1 MGSSPI
7 STMPPVER
15 WRAAIN
21 KVVTIQRAERGLR
34 QRSSCDLPRPGAYDK
49 DVYTG
54 PRTVEAK
61 ASARHTDDV
70 VESLRIAVANALEAR
85 DVLGND
91 PDQVI
96 PDVREY
102 LFPEPIAPIKGLKT
116 LRGLMLGPRGFLQG
130 LREMFVERRLGRGF
144 AKALA
149 SAVFMPFQLIA
160 VVVDAPRFAG
170 DHIVEAGKRHVIGSI
185 RFDGLKQSLHTM
197 LGGAIQMTGGLV
209 RLALPAAIVTLGILS
224 TGWVGVAGAAIFEAV
239 YLGEDLAKLGS
250 GEHEEMLLFRA
261 LRDVVSGIA
270 TIFGAEFIHTLKRE
284 LIEPQRSR
292 LPASRINLET
302 PRETSDRTS

>member
-7 STMPPVER
+7 RTMPPAER
-15 WRAAIN
+15 WRAAVN
-21 KVVTIQRAERGLR
+21 QVVTLQRAERGLR
-34 QRSSCDLPRPGAYDK
+34 QTAGSGVCRPGLFER
-49 DVYTG
+49 DVYLG
-54 PRTVEAK
+54 PKTDRTK
-61 ASARHTDDV
+61 GSGRTTDDV
-70 VESLRIAVANALEAR
+70 VESLRVAVANALEAR

-96 PDVREY
+96 PGVREY
-102 LFPEPIAPIKGLKT
+102 LFPEPIEPIKGLKT
-116 LRGLMLGPRGFLQG
+116 LRGLMFGPRGFLRGIQ
-130 LREMFVERRLGRGF
+130 EMFVERRLGRGF

-160 VVVDAPRFAG
+160 VAVDAPRFAG

-185 RFDGLKQSLHTM
+185 RFDGMKQSLHTM
-197 LGGAIQMTGGLV
+197 LGGAIQMAGGVV
-209 RLALPAAIVTLGILS
+209 RLALPAAIVAVGILS
-224 TGWVGVAGAAIFEAV
+224 TGWAGVLGAAIFEAV

-284 LIEPQRSR
+284 LIEPQLSR
-292 LPASRINLET
+292 LPANQIDLEAPVAT
-302 PRETSDRTS
+302 MGETS